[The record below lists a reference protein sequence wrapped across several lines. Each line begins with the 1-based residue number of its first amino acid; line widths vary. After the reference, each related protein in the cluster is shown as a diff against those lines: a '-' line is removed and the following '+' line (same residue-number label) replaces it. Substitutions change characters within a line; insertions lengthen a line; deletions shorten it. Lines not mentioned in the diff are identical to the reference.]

1 MTTGIVVP
9 TRKLRTL
16 RAPSGDPCRAETG
29 AAIIGHAVR
38 MRTLRDRG
46 LRPLGVYPEC
56 RPRPAAP
63 ETMALT
69 PGASNPAHPA
79 QSHEAAAPLSALG
92 P

>member
-1 MTTGIVVP
+1 MHAESTERGS
-9 TRKLRTL
+9 LQ
-16 RAPSGDPCRAETG
+16 SSETG

-46 LRPLGVYPEC
+46 LSRPRPLGVYPEC
-56 RPRPAAP
+56 RPRPVAP